1 MEYRMK
7 TEVDVHDVD
16 FNGVA
21 KTSSIMKYIQSA
33 AQCQLTEGGMSYDN
47 LKSNNR
53 AFILSRVKLEILKPL
68 RAYAPL
74 TAVPY
79 PCESRGY
86 SFLRCYQLESDG
98 EVVAR
103 AISVWAL
110 IDTESRA
117 LVKVNDFN
125 LGLPTLP
132 QNGLVLG
139 AMKLPSNMTDI
150 GGYGVHYGDV
160 DQNRHMNNTKYP
172 DMYSSF
178 LPLNGKMIR
187 SITISYSSEAQIG
200 EKLRVQRGEEN
211 GLFYFRTVRS
221 DGKVNS
227 EAQIELCDI
236 DF

>member
-16 FNGVA
+16 FNGIA
-21 KTSSIMKYIQSA
+21 RTSSIMKYIQTA
-33 AQCQLTEGGMSYDN
+33 AQCQLTEGGMSYDQ

-53 AFILSRVKLEILKPL
+53 AFILSRFKLEVLKPL
-68 RAYAPL
+68 KAHTPL
-74 TAVPY
+74 TAVTY

-86 SFLRCYQLESDG
+86 SFLRCYALECDG
-98 EVVAR
+98 EIVAR

-110 IDTESRA
+110 VDTESRS
-117 LVKVNDFN
+117 LVKVNDFD

-132 QNGLVLG
+132 QNGLILS
-139 AMKLPSNMTDI
+139 AMKLPSSLTDI

-172 DMYSSF
+172 DMYSTF
-178 LPLNGKMIR
+178 LPMQGKMIR
-187 SITISYSSEAQIG
+187 SITINYSAEAQMG
-200 EKLRVQRGEEN
+200 EKLRVQRCEEN
-211 GLFYFRTVRS
+211 GYFYFRTVRG
-221 DGKVNS
+221 DGKTNS

-236 DF
+236 F

>member
-1 MEYRMK
+1 MKYRMK
-7 TEVDVHDVD
+7 TEVDVHDLD

-21 KTSSIMKYIQSA
+21 KTSSIMKYIQTA

-53 AFILSRVKLEILKPL
+53 AFILSRVKLEVLRPL
-68 RAYAPL
+68 VAHTPL
-74 TAVPY
+74 TAVTY

-86 SFLRCYQLESDG
+86 SFLRCYELECDG

-103 AISVWAL
+103 AVSIWAL
-110 IDTESRA
+110 IDTESRG
-117 LVKVNDFN
+117 LVRVNDFN

-132 QNGLVLG
+132 PNELVLR
-139 AMKLPSNMTDI
+139 AMKLPSTLTDV

-172 DMYSSF
+172 DMYSNF

-187 SITISYSSEAQIG
+187 SITINYSNEAKIG
-200 EKLRVQRGEEN
+200 EKLRVQSAEEN
-211 GLFYFRTVRS
+211 GYYYFRTVRA
-221 DGKVNS
+221 DGQVNS

-236 DF
+236 

>member
-1 MEYRMK
+1 MKYRMK

-21 KTSSIMKYIQSA
+21 KTSSIMKYIQTA

-53 AFILSRVKLEILKPL
+53 AFILSRVKLEVLRPL
-68 RAYAPL
+68 VAHTPL
-74 TAVPY
+74 TAITY

-86 SFLRCYQLESDG
+86 SFLRCYELECDG

-103 AISVWAL
+103 AVSIWAL
-110 IDTESRA
+110 VDTESRA

-132 QNGLVLG
+132 PNELVLR
-139 AMKLPSNMTDI
+139 AMKLPSTLTDV

-172 DMYSSF
+172 DMYSNF
-178 LPLNGKMIR
+178 LPLEGKMIR
-187 SITISYSSEAQIG
+187 SITINYSNEARIG
-200 EKLRVQRGEEN
+200 EKLRVQSAEEN
-211 GLFYFRTVRS
+211 GYYYFRTVRA
-221 DGKVNS
+221 DGQINS

-236 DF
+236 